1 MKIVHIITGLNNG
14 GAEGVLYRICKNN
27 FTNEHIVISLLNE
40 GKYGPLLTKS
50 NIKAYYL
57 NIKFT
62 IFPIIAFIKLIRLL
76 YSEKPDIVQTWLP
89 HADFLGGIAAR
100 LTGIK
105 KIVWN
110 IRYSSFKKEKS
121 KFLTTWI
128 LKILAK
134 LSWLI
139 PSSII
144 VCAKR
149 SIDIYA
155 ELGYC
160 KEKMHYIPNGYDL
173 SIFKPIN
180 EQEFFIKKKLKINF
194 KTPLIG
200 TVARFDP
207 QKDHM
212 HLLNALAIL
221 SAKNIDFFCI
231 LVGPDVNKDNLKLVS
246 SIQKLKLADRV
257 KLLGSFNNIPL
268 IMNELDIH
276 ILPSAYGEGFPNVVA
291 EAMACETPCIVTDVG
306 DSSFIVGN
314 TGWVTPPN
322 NPNLLA
328 KTIYAAISELGTDNW
343 DLRRKDARLRIEK
356 NFNII
361 NIVES
366 YNELWNKVKS

>member
-1 MKIVHIITGLNNG
+1 M
-14 GAEGVLYRICKNN
+14 
-27 FTNEHIVISLLNE
+27 
-40 GKYGPLLTKS
+40 
-50 NIKAYYL
+50 
-57 NIKFT
+57 
-62 IFPIIAFIKLIRLL
+62 
-76 YSEKPDIVQTWLP
+76 
-89 HADFLGGIAAR
+89 
-100 LTGIK
+100 
-105 KIVWN
+105 
-110 IRYSSFKKEKS
+110 
-121 KFLTTWI
+121 
-128 LKILAK
+128 
-134 LSWLI
+134 
-139 PSSII
+139 
-144 VCAKR
+144 
-149 SIDIYA
+149 
-155 ELGYC
+155 
-160 KEKMHYIPNGYDL
+160 
-173 SIFKPIN
+173 
-180 EQEFFIKKKLKINF
+180 
-194 KTPLIG
+194 IG